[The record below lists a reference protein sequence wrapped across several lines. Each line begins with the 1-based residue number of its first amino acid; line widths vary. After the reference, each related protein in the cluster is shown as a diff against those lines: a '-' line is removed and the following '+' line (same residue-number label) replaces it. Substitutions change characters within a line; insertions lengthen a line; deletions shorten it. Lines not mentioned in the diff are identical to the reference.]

1 MADISILN
9 GYYIKDK
16 KARKLIAD
24 NILNNPLG
32 SDGMQLVSHF
42 NEYIANTN
50 PSGNASF
57 KSLQSG
63 VYIDDA
69 DTIILAYS
77 NANTYTQAIL
87 VTYDT
92 SFNIIGRSAALNVGH
107 CGDMAYKS
115 ANRCIYC
122 ACGATGV
129 NAGKIAVIDTTSM
142 TITAVIN
149 SPTTRAIKII
159 NYDPASDRFFMED
172 DLHWIVCDGSFNVI
186 SISDLTIDYSG
197 TGTLT
202 HQSGFCYN
210 GVNYILYDATINAG
224 YNAAYI
230 VAIDDDGTV
239 LNSLTVPIP
248 STTLEAEAIVVKDNV
263 GYLCC
268 GQTWLSV
275 FRFSMTNDSLYD
287 INDIDYAGVIRIASG
302 DLNDYGAGYY
312 FISSAAEAAA
322 IANTPIDTSGM
333 LIKSFYAGNYLY
345 QEALTNTFQIYL
357 RRCTSGNWNAW
368 HNMSGTAESI
378 TLSYESGVTP
388 NDVQAYHI
396 GEQVTINGRFTRSTA
411 LTAST
416 WNTIATVPM
425 APPNQVQFMGITI
438 TPSPLPLGVRITSA
452 GLLQVYPSN
461 AATDVRLSISYRI

>member
-1 MADISILN
+1 MADVSILN
-9 GYYIKDK
+9 GYNIKDK
-16 KARKLIAD
+16 KSRELIYN

-32 SDGMQLVSHF
+32 SDGLHLVSHYS
-42 NEYIANTN
+42 EYAANTN

-57 KSLQSG
+57 KSLQGG

-77 NANTYTQAIL
+77 NASTYTQAIL

-92 SFNIIGRSAALNVGH
+92 SFNIISRSAALNVGH

-129 NAGKIAVIDTTSM
+129 NAGKIAIVDTTTM
-142 TITAVIN
+142 TITGVIA

-159 NYDPASDRFFMED
+159 NYDPASDRFYMED

-186 SISDLTIDYSG
+186 SISDLAIDYEGSG
-197 TGTLT
+197 SIV
-202 HQSGFCYN
+202 HQSGFIYN
-210 GVNYILYDATINAG
+210 GINYILYTAQINSG

-230 VAIDDDGTV
+230 VAINDDGTV
-239 LNSLTVPIP
+239 LNSLTLPVP
-248 STTLEAEAIVVKDNV
+248 STTLEAESIIVAGDI

-268 GQTWLSV
+268 GQAWLSV
-275 FRFSMTNDSLYD
+275 FRFSMTNDALSD
-287 INDIDYAGVIRIASG
+287 INSIDYAGAIRLTSG
-302 DLNDYGAGYY
+302 DLNDIGAGVY

-322 IANTPIDTSGM
+322 IANTPIDSSGM

-345 QEALTNTFQIYL
+345 QEALTNTFQRYL
-357 RRCTSGNWNAW
+357 RRCTSGTWNIW
-368 HNMSGTAESI
+368 HNMSGMAENI
-378 TLSYESGVTP
+378 TLSYESGVSPT
-388 NDVQAYHI
+388 DVQAYHI
-396 GEQVTINGRFTRSTA
+396 GEQVTINGRFTKTSA
-411 LTAST
+411 LTANT
-416 WNTIATVPM
+416 WNTIATVPLT
-425 APPNQVQFMGITI
+425 PPNQVQFMGITI
-438 TPSPLPLGVRITSA
+438 TPTPLPLGVRITSA